1 MGFVHRRAFMAAS
14 AASVVIP
21 NLAQAQT
28 STGSN
33 VTWGTMT
40 RAARDA
46 AYNNSQAVSDSAQIV
61 NRWVAASATFRSQ
74 RSKQLDVPY
83 GPGERNKWDL
93 FPAENPAAP
102 CLVFIHGGYWQMR
115 SREDFSCFAEG
126 VLARGWSAALPGYT
140 LAPTAT
146 LTQIVS
152 EVRSALDWLA
162 AQGSAHGITGP
173 LIISGWSAGGHLTA
187 LLLDHPSVRGG
198 LAISGI
204 YELGPIRDTYLNERL
219 KLTDQE
225 VSTLSPLR
233 LPGVNKPL
241 AITYGTAELP
251 ALVRNSREYHAHRAQ
266 SHQPGPLIPIPN
278 ANHYSGME
286 ELRSPNGAL
295 TLSAIRLME
304 DAS

>member
-74 RSKQLDVPY
+74 RPKQLDVPY

-93 FPAENPAAP
+93 FPADNPTAP
-102 CLVFIHGGYWQMR
+102 CLVFTHGGYWQMR

-140 LAPTAT
+140 LAPAAT

-162 AQGSAHGITGP
+162 AQGNAHGITGP
-173 LIISGWSAGGHLTA
+173 VIISGWSAGGHLTA

-219 KLTDQE
+219 KLTDEE
-225 VSTLSPLR
+225 VSILSPTSVA
-233 LPGVNKPL
+233 G
-241 AITYGTAELP
+241 G
-251 ALVRNSREYHAHRAQ
+251 Q
-266 SHQPGPLIPIPN
+266 
-278 ANHYSGME
+278 
-286 ELRSPNGAL
+286 
-295 TLSAIRLME
+295 
-304 DAS
+304 